1 MMLPTL
7 EAEVRS
13 NIYRITKLKK
23 NISKFTIQMLLIK
36 GSAGLD
42 LLKFVTKNY
51 TYLKNLHPNTRNED
65 PVLLF
70 RLAK

>member
-1 MMLPTL
+1 
-7 EAEVRS
+7 
-13 NIYRITKLKK
+13 
-23 NISKFTIQMLLIK
+23 MLLIK

-42 LLKFVTKNY
+42 LLKFVTENY

-70 RLAK
+70 TLAK